1 MWESELEI
9 KDGTGF
15 CSPSAKSGK
24 NSFTLLH
31 DVQT

>member
-15 CSPSAKSGK
+15 CSPSAEWKEL
-24 NSFTLLH
+24 FHT
-31 DVQT
+31 VA